1 MAYCTVLF
9 KCSHRRPKH
18 NLFTEK
24 TTFYCPVN
32 NFPLKKKTMYSILGL
47 CETSGNFSSVAKAIR
62 NLHPHSNYWFF
73 NLMQNNFKLTTEQIY
88 KQRLSAAP
96 PHPATCPG
104 QSETK
109 QQTHLKAHLVSQT
122 AHEAVLLLCAHFPKH
137 SAMWI
142 VSQGWRATPAALASE
157 PQSPQVPH
165 GRGVLIHPRV
175 QCGVPAGWQVSH
187 GNAETQTVSFP
198 ASVSSTG
205 SLEAKAEHGDGSG
218 AR

>member
-96 PHPATCPG
+96 PTPPPAQASQR
-104 QSETK
+104 QSSKPTSRPIWFPR
-109 QQTHLKAHLVSQT
+109 QLMRLCCFF
-122 AHEAVLLLCAHFPKH
+122 VLTFLN
-137 SAMWI
+137 
-142 VSQGWRATPAALASE
+142 T
-157 PQSPQVPH
+157 
-165 GRGVLIHPRV
+165 V
-175 QCGVPAGWQVSH
+175 QCGLCHKGGGRHQ
-187 GNAETQTVSFP
+187 Q
-198 ASVSSTG
+198 
-205 SLEAKAEHGDGSG
+205 L
-218 AR
+218 